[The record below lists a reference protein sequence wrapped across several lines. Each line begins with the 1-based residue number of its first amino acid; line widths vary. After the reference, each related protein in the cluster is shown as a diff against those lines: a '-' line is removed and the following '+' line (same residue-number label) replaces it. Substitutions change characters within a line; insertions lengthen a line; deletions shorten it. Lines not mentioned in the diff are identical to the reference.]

1 MAYDDIFRIIASRAL
16 AVNSAGG
23 AVTSTT
29 SLSAQTYAVDLV
41 FPGIVVSTTG
51 CRFAI
56 STIGE
61 AAVSST
67 QGSFLPA
74 NWVQRLKCSPGQ
86 IVQAISNDGSAIPSL
101 TIIEL
106 SK

>member
-1 MAYDDIFRIIASRAL
+1 MSYNDEMRVIASRSL
-16 AVNSAGG
+16 AVNSSGG

-29 SLSAQTYAVDLV
+29 SVSAQTRVIELV

-51 CRFAI
+51 CRFLI
-56 STIGE
+56 SDMVD

-67 QGSFLPA
+67 QGALIPA
-74 NWVQRLKCSPGQ
+74 NWVSRYRCSPGQ
-86 IVQAISNDGSAIPSL
+86 KVQAISNDGSAIPSL

-106 SK
+106 G

>member
-1 MAYDDIFRIIASRAL
+1 MAYNDVLRILASRSL

-29 SLSAQTYAVDLV
+29 SLASQTRVVELM
-41 FPGIVVSTTG
+41 FPGLVVSTTG

-56 STIGE
+56 SDMNE

-67 QGSFLPA
+67 QGALLPA
-74 NWVQRLKCSPGQ
+74 NWIVRYRCNPGMK
-86 IVQAISNDGSAIPSL
+86 IQAISNDGSAIPSL
-101 TIIEL
+101 TIVEL
-106 SK
+106 G